1 VIRKDQKDKVVL
13 VNKLRELQ
21 MINNELKAK
30 ILEMEASQAEDQE
43 ETRS

>member
-1 VIRKDQKDKVVL
+1 MIRKDQKDKVVL

-21 MINNELKAK
+21 MMNNELKAR
-30 ILEMEASQAEDQE
+30 ILEMEASHADDQE